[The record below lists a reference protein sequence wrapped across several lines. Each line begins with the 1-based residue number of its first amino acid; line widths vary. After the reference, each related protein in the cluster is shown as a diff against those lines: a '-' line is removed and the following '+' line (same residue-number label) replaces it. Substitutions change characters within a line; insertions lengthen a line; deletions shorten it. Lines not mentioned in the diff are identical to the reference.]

1 MKQKIQGIHKI
12 PANNVVINPGGVDL
26 NSFRPFDK
34 RQKIKSELGFPED
47 SIHLLTVRNLE
58 PRMGLDNLLK
68 AIYLLRKRQVEVYLI
83 IGGEG
88 PERAKLQHL
97 IEKYD
102 LSNDASMVGF
112 IPNDKLAKY
121 YSAADY
127 FILPTRK
134 LEGFGLVTP
143 ESMACGTPVCGT
155 PIGGTKEIL
164 ENFDND
170 CLFKNSSPEAIVE
183 GIQKIIKSYSPNS
196 ERYENL
202 RRKCRQYAE
211 HNFSWQQHLK
221 KLKSEIKKI
230 APL

>member
-1 MKQKIQGIHKI
+1 M
-12 PANNVVINPGGVDL
+12 A
-26 NSFRPFDK
+26 
-34 RQKIKSELGFPED
+34 
-47 SIHLLTVRNLE
+47 
-58 PRMGLDNLLK
+58 
-68 AIYLLRKRQVEVYLI
+68 
-83 IGGEG
+83 
-88 PERAKLQHL
+88 
-97 IEKYD
+97 
-102 LSNDASMVGF
+102 GF

-121 YSAADY
+121 YNAADY

-164 ENFDND
+164 ANFDND

-183 GIQKIIKSYSPNS
+183 GIQKTIKSYSPNS

-221 KLKSEIKKI
+221 KLKSEIKRI
-230 APL
+230 ALL